1 MNLLEKKEA
10 LDNEF
15 AGCIS
20 SKPQLEISS
29 LNNISCQDKKSTC
42 HGLGCFNYATHS
54 IQEDGYDGTLNL
66 CDNCIKKFPREVTDE
81 PQTFNNSFPE
91 RYTNFSSQNRLIS
104 QR

>member
-15 AGCIS
+15 AGHIS

-29 LNNISCQDKKSTC
+29 LNNISRDQKSIC

-54 IQEDGYDGTLNL
+54 ILEDGYDGTLNL

-81 PQTFNNSFPE
+81 PQTFNNSFPKQ
-91 RYTNFSSQNRLIS
+91 YANFSSQNRPIS
-104 QR
+104 QW